1 MYTVFGTDSKCVN
14 DIFLYKLFKTQ
25 RLIYLYK
32 SRMEGSI
39 DRRGG
44 LRWKDFSTI
53 KLAIPSFEEQ
63 TAIAQV
69 LTAADREI
77 ELAQQKLELL
87 RQQKRGLMQQL
98 LTGKKRVK

>member
-1 MYTVFGTDSKCVN
+1 MYILAQGSTRFNISKSDVMN
-14 DIFLYKLFKTQ
+14 LKIN
-25 RLIYLYK
+25 
-32 SRMEGSI
+32 
-39 DRRGG
+39 
-44 LRWKDFSTI
+44 
-53 KLAIPSFEEQ
+53 IPSIAEQ

-98 LTGKKRVK
+98 LTGKKRVKI